1 MYLNK
6 RSKQIFD
13 ATSEKHIFQLAC
25 SKFMPLS
32 FSWRLNSPIF
42 FWKVKM
48 FFIGPLLYVFNIVL
62 LCFFSYLSCATS
74 VLIFFKFRKKKFL
87 ICNILYLSWTP
98 PFQSGF
104 INLKTFF
111 FVQTGYN
118 FLAWNRLQIFSVK
131 YLDWMSK

>member
-13 ATSEKHIFQLAC
+13 ATSENHIFQLAC

-48 FFIGPLLYVFNIVL
+48 FFIGPLLYLISCYCASFPTWAVL
-62 LCFFSYLSCATS
+62 LPSWF
-74 VLIFFKFRKKKFL
+74 FFKFRKKKFL